1 MIEYVAQPDEGRHFS
16 NERRVRLSDCGPDGN
31 FRLDGVARYL
41 QDVGTDD
48 WDDVGANSTLTWVVR
63 RTAVRLVEG
72 GRWPT
77 LGERVRLTT
86 WCGGTG
92 AAWAE
97 RRTNLAVNDCD
108 VIETASLWVPVNPTG
123 QPQRIPQSFLDL
135 YGLAALGRK
144 VSGRVERSVP
154 PSDAPSRSWSLRRAD
169 IDVID
174 HVNNAAVW
182 QAVHEVVG
190 ATLREAVLIFH
201 GPVLVSDQ
209 VTMRTAPGRL
219 WLTVDGD
226 VRVSGEFT
234 PPR

>member
-1 MIEYVAQPDEGRHFS
+1 MIEYVARLEEGRHFS
-16 NERRVRLSDCGPDGN
+16 SERRVRLSDCGADGN

-48 WDDVGANSTLTWVVR
+48 WDDVGAGSNLTWVVR
-63 RTAVRLVEG
+63 RTAVRLVDG

-92 AAWAE
+92 VAWAE
-97 RRTNLAVNDCD
+97 RRTNLAVNDHD
-108 VIETASLWVPVNPTG
+108 VIETASLWVPVNSAG

-135 YGLAALGRK
+135 YGLAAQGRK

-154 PSDAPSRSWSLRRAD
+154 PNDAPSRSWSLRRAD

-219 WLTVDGD
+219 WLTVNGD